1 MTYASPLTNRKYA
14 LGRKGM
20 KVNEIKT
27 EYMCVNERESVNVK
41 LQGAEIVKVDE
52 FKYLESTIQSDGQ
65 GTSEVRKRV
74 WGK

>member
-1 MTYASPLTNRKYA
+1 M
-14 LGRKGM
+14 
-20 KVNEIKT
+20 NET
-27 EYMCVNERESVNVK
+27 ETGVKAK
-41 LQGAEIVKVDE
+41 LQGAEVGKMDE